1 MVDDGSSLLNVT
13 FFNQAWREK
22 QLAVGTEV
30 SLFGKLD
37 VYRGKRQMT
46 MPVVDVLGRAGV
58 ADDKTGVILPVYP
71 QSGKAEVF
79 TWQLRALVGEAL
91 AKCRAR
97 GFADPVDP
105 AMIEAHELV
114 DRNVAMRAIH
124 RPESMSEQRDA
135 YRRLVFDEFL
145 RMQVGLVARKR
156 ALAAEESGIRHTVDG
171 PLVAAFL
178 AQLPFALTGDQ
189 RARHRRDHPDMA
201 GAAPMHR
208 LLQGDVGSGKTVVAL
223 AALLVAVQGGY
234 QGAFMAPTEVLAE
247 QHYLGSVKMLEGL
260 TVSAEGSLLGDRPV
274 RVELL
279 TNRTTAAE
287 RRRIAKGLHDNE
299 VDILVGTHALLY
311 GDAEFTNLGFAVIDE
326 QHRFGVEQRALLK
339 AKATGDDRARR
350 ARDDR
355 HADPAHGRD
364 ARLRRPRQ
372 VGAARDA
379 ARPHT
384 DRDAGGR
391 RGAARPGR
399 DVEAPPRRGGRRS
412 PGLRRVPARRRQ
424 GQGRGQGRDRG
435 VRAPRRPRSSRA
447 CGSVSCT
454 GSCLRRRRRR

>member
-1 MVDDGSSLLNVT
+1 MHDGSSSLNVT

-91 AKCRAR
+91 AKCTVR
-97 GFADPVDP
+97 GFADPVD
-105 AMIEAHELV
+105 EELL
-114 DRNVAMRAIH
+114 DRA
-124 RPESMSEQRDA
+124 RPRRPHASRCARSTVPSRWPSSAPPSAASM
-135 YRRLVFDEFL
+135 FDEFL
-145 RMQVGLVARKR
+145 RMQVGLVA
-156 ALAAEESGIRHTVDG
+156 
-171 PLVAAFL
+171 
-178 AQLPFALTGDQ
+178 AQA
-189 RARHRRDHPDMA
+189 RARRRGVGDPPHGRRPARAARSSSSCRSRSPTTRTRAIAEITHDMA

-247 QHYLGSVKMLEGL
+247 QHYLGSVKLLEGL

-287 RRRIAKGLHDNE
+287 RRRIAQG
-299 VDILVGTHALLY
+299 
-311 GDAEFTNLGFAVIDE
+311 
-326 QHRFGVEQRALLK
+326 
-339 AKATGDDRARR
+339 ARR
-350 ARDDR
+350 QRGRHPRR
-355 HADPAHGRD
+355 HAR
-364 ARLRRPRQ
+364 
-372 VGAARDA
+372 AA
-379 ARPHT
+379 
-384 DRDAGGR
+384 
-391 RGAARPGR
+391 
-399 DVEAPPRRGGRRS
+399 
-412 PGLRRVPARRRQ
+412 
-424 GQGRGQGRDRG
+424 
-435 VRAPRRPRSSRA
+435 
-447 CGSVSCT
+447 
-454 GSCLRRRRRR
+454 LRRRASSPTSASR